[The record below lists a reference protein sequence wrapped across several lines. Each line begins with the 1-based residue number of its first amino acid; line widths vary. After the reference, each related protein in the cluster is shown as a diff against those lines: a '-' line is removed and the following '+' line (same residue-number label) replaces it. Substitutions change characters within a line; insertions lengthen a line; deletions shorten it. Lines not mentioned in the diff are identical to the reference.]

1 MKKKYVT
8 GILAI
13 FCLTSLINATIAF
26 GQTSPNA
33 ETIILS
39 DVGSSVRYTTV
50 PDNDDYALSAQFLK
64 RSIGTS
70 SQTDGKTTYRS
81 VLYFNLN
88 SGLPASNC
96 ILKEVYLQYWTNNG
110 NSTNLTKVV
119 TLSSHDIGTAT
130 PSAWYSKIKNSTPVI
145 WSDKSFASNPQ
156 YFFSNPLSS
165 GSQRNLWNQVQI
177 ALGKPDGSKVLS
189 LGISMVDDENQTV
202 SYDIQMKLV
211 LIYEMHYKVVVKNSY
226 ITPPGVENNIIVDK
240 NDNNG
245 FQPYPSGTEFN
256 LLLNQNIQIKTNTPV
271 PVGEVT
277 YEFANWSNN
286 PGNLKT
292 QNPYTLKV
300 TKGETWT
307 ATFNKRVNVSFW
319 NKENTANL
327 TNSQLLLDEVDQ
339 LTSGDPRSL
348 AENTPHTVR
357 TLNETWDNNRIKH
370 NNWNNVPSEYK
381 LSHVMNVD
389 ANKPNDI
396 AQFKELKPVTVTP
409 TIKGVPVAGSIE
421 FNDPWFVESD
431 GTTQPGYWKPY
442 SSGLNA
448 STLPKGGVFLNQS
461 YNSTNPYYKI
471 RTTQT
476 AVLAGLD
483 GTFLNWSSSNGNVV
497 SPNNL
502 ESPVI
507 FNSTNDVVY
516 ANYGAQLVSAQGT
529 WVQSVTPYTANGTRA
544 VAYFSPDPNVDTG
557 IWFHQENGSVGTE
570 LNISS
575 DGFINLTSA
584 TSLVSL
590 AVADYNKQ
598 KSYVGYFAIQDGYRT
613 LSIREIVN
621 GVETGF
627 TQTWATGN
635 NYNEDPMLANFSSNA
650 KLFITSYEFGAG
662 FPTNYSKFL
671 IVVVD
676 GLTVYTRSAN
686 MNNGLVYLWDPWSSF
701 SVSSN
706 PTFATNG
713 KSAYINW
720 IQNGSLVGRRFYKTS
735 WGSTY
740 TLYSNSGG
748 NFTNFTATVN
758 ETDDLLLMMTRQNG
772 LNSRSMCFG
781 KRYFSGSSAPV
792 TVLETQNFTFYKAYS
807 LALENGKML
816 ASIGKS
822 PDGEDYFYYLWK
834 HDGTSWTKET
844 TSFSSTPSRL
854 LHNEVDVRP
863 YEFVTSTTPALYAL
877 KTTPV
882 SWPAGSQMNKE
893 GDENGFS
900 IVAAQIGDTLN
911 WYTTVSPEAID
922 SIVID
927 STGIWSI
934 VVNQVSAK
942 NILISGLNRF
952 GSAVWVD
959 TSSTV
964 LFSPA
969 TARYTF
975 WVVDPAGNKMRYHK
989 ESSESDE
996 SEFVLENKISV
1007 FPNPFNPTTVF
1018 SVSVAEP
1025 STVKLHVFNL
1035 IGQQIAEVVNADLNA
1050 GVHDYR
1056 LNAGSWSSGTY
1067 FYRLQI
1073 GDKMQT
1079 GKIQLVK

>member
-13 FCLTSLINATIAF
+13 FCLTSLINANMVL
-26 GQTSPNA
+26 GQANIEFSKEGWVGTSMWHSDIPGVNEYQ
-33 ETIILS
+33 ETTY
-39 DVGSSVRYTTV
+39 R
-50 PDNDDYALSAQFLK
+50 N
-64 RSIGTS
+64 IGTVT
-70 SQTDGKTTYRS
+70 QNNGKTTYRT
-81 VLYFNLN
+81 VLYFDLN
-88 SGLPASNC
+88 NGLPASNC
-96 ILKEVYLQYWTNNG
+96 VLKEVYLKYWSS
-110 NSTNLTKVV
+110 NSTSNLLTKVV
-119 TLSSHDIGTAT
+119 ALPSSSRGTIT
-130 PSAWYSKIKNSTPVI
+130 ESDWYSKIKNNPPVI
-145 WSDKSFASNPQ
+145 WNNRTITKNQYNFYSNPT
-156 YFFSNPLSS
+156 SS
-165 GSQRNLWNQVQI
+165 SADRKLWDQVQNV
-177 ALGKPDGSKVLS
+177 LNKPEGRFLS
-189 LGISMVDDENQTV
+189 LGISMENDENQTQFHDV
-202 SYDIQMKLV
+202 HMQLV

-226 ITPPGVENNIIVDK
+226 ITPSGVENNIIVDK

-245 FQPYPSGTEFN
+245 FQPYPSGTEFD

-307 ATFNKRVNVSFW
+307 ATFNERVNVSFW

-370 NNWNNVPSEYK
+370 NNWNNNPSEYK
-381 LSHVMNVD
+381 LSHGITVLKNTPIDV
-389 ANKPNDI
+389 
-396 AQFKELKPVTVTP
+396 AQFKELKPVTVSP
-409 TIKGVPVAGSIE
+409 TIKGVPVSGPIE

-431 GTTQPGYWKPY
+431 GTTQPGNWKPY
-442 SSGLNA
+442 SSGLNG
-448 STLPKGGVFLNQS
+448 STLPKGGIFLNQE
-461 YNSTNPYYKI
+461 YIPGKPFYKV
-471 RTTQT
+471 RANQT
-476 AVLAGLD
+476 ALLAGLD
-483 GTFLNWSSSNGNVV
+483 GTFLNWSSSNNNVTNSSSLETPV
-497 SPNNL
+497 VFISP
-502 ESPVI
+502 
-507 FNSTNDVVY
+507 NDVVY
-516 ANYGAQLVSAQGT
+516 ANYDAQLVSAQGS
-529 WVQSVTPYTANGTRA
+529 WVQSVTPYTANGTSA
-544 VAYFSPDPNVDTG
+544 VAYFSPNPEGDAG
-557 IWFHQENGSVGTE
+557 IWFHQENGSVSKDV
-570 LNISS
+570 NIAE
-575 DGFINLTSA
+575 DGQNYIDLSIASN
-584 TSLVSL
+584 LVSI

-598 KSYVGYFAIQDGYRT
+598 KSYVGYFGIEPGYT
-613 LSIREIVN
+613 KELAIREVINGSVTSFTQVMVGSTDPVVN
-621 GVETGF
+621 G
-627 TQTWATGN
+627 
-635 NYNEDPMLANFSSNA
+635 FSSNA
-650 KLFITSYEFGAG
+650 KIYITPYANVTG
-662 FPTNYSKFL
+662 FPASFNKFL
-671 IVVVD
+671 VVIVD
-676 GLTVYTRSAN
+676 GLTVYTRSAYII
-686 MNNGLVYLWDPWSSF
+686 NNLVYSWDAWSSF
-701 SVSSN
+701 TVNSAPVFS
-706 PTFATNG
+706 TNG
-713 KSAYINW
+713 KTPYINW
-720 IQNGSLVGRRFYKTS
+720 LQNGNLVGRRYVNSS

-740 TLYSNSGG
+740 TLYSNTGG
-748 NFTNFTATVN
+748 NFINFAAAVN
-758 ETDDLLLMMTRQNG
+758 STDDLVLMLTRQNG
-772 LNSRSMCFG
+772 LNSRSMCYG
-781 KRYFSGSSAPV
+781 KRYFSGGSSAPL
-792 TVLETQNFTFYKAYS
+792 TVLETQNFTLYNAYS
-807 LALENGKML
+807 LAVENGKIL
-816 ASIGKS
+816 ASISKS
-822 PDGEDYFYYLWK
+822 ADGEDIFYYLWK

-844 TSFSSTPSRL
+844 TSFSASPSRL

-882 SWPAGSQMNKE
+882 SWPTGSQMNKE